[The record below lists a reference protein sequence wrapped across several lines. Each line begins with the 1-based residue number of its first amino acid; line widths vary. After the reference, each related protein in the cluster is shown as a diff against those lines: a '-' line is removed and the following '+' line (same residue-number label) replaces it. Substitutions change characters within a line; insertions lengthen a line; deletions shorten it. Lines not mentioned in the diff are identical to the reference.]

1 MMTWLLLATG
11 FTGAFT
17 LRFVYRQLVQ
27 LFVVPP
33 AVEVRITHG
42 ADSMDGLLGA
52 LKRAR
57 REILVL
63 ARSFAARPVAMALVE
78 AKLRGVKVEIL
89 LDPACERDR
98 SSDLSFL
105 LEQGLQ
111 PLAVA
116 PNAISTGAVII
127 VDGRTIYCGGFSSP
141 AELGEDTA
149 VDLLCIKGYAE
160 AVAAYR
166 LHFSNEKSEARPAEN
181 KHQPAPGTTTRL
193 PPAPT
198 PTSTPGPQ
206 RLPASTTLP
215 AAAPSPPAPAP
226 ASTPG
231 PQRLPAS
238 TTLPAAASSP
248 SVAPLPAPLTPSAPA
263 SPAATTPSEPPVRKV
278 A

>member
-1 MMTWLLLATG
+1 
-11 FTGAFT
+11 
-17 LRFVYRQLVQ
+17 
-27 LFVVPP
+27 
-33 AVEVRITHG
+33 
-42 ADSMDGLLGA
+42 
-52 LKRAR
+52 
-57 REILVL
+57 
-63 ARSFAARPVAMALVE
+63 VAKALVE

-116 PNAISTGAVII
+116 PDAISTGAVILI
-127 VDGRTIYCGGFSSP
+127 DGRTIYCGGFSSP

-149 VDLLCIKGYAE
+149 VDLLCIKGYVE

-181 KHQPAPGTTTRL
+181 KLQPAAGTTARL
-193 PPAPT
+193 P
-198 PTSTPGPQ
+198 
-206 RLPASTTLP
+206 
-215 AAAPSPPAPAP
+215 PAP

-248 SVAPLPAPLTPSAPA
+248 PAPAPAPASTPGPQRLPASTTLPAAAPSPPVPASPTPSVPA